1 MELLGDTCKATA
13 INSHI
18 RKTQGHLYFLGL
30 ESQKLLLSSWMKL
43 SIHLEDDIKKDVLCI

>member
-13 INSHI
+13 INSHQKDSRASVFSGF
-18 RKTQGHLYFLGL
+18 RK
-30 ESQKLLLSSWMKL
+30 SQKLSSWMKL